1 MAQKK
6 ETKQKEVK
14 LEATSNLSGK
24 YLLPYSKGQQ
34 FSISEVQA
42 KELVDNKDAKKV

>member
-6 ETKQKEVK
+6 QTKQKDVK

-24 YLLPYSKGQQ
+24 YLLPYSKGHT

-42 KELVDNKDAKKV
+42 QELIDNKDAKKA